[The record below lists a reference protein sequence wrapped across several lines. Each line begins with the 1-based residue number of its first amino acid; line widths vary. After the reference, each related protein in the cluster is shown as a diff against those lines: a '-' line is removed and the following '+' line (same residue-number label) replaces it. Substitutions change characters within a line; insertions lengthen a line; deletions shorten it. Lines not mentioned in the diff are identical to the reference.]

1 MHGDLA
7 SSVALTEALV
17 GRLSSSGILDHVD
30 VSIHPPFP
38 HLQAVGH
45 ALKHQAI
52 ELGAQDC
59 SDHLEG
65 AFTGQTSG
73 AMLADLGCAMVLVG
87 HSERRHGLG
96 ESNHLIGAKL
106 RAASTAGLIPILCVG
121 ETAEERARGEAHGVL
136 EEQVSEALEGL
147 DAAAAG
153 VLSIAYEPVWAIGTG
168 VTATPED
175 VQTAHQMVREV
186 VGSMYDAQLADA
198 VRIIYGGSVKAA
210 NAAEVF
216 ACPDVD
222 GGLIG
227 GASLD
232 SDAFRA
238 ICEAARETVAHA

>member
-1 MHGDLA
+1 M
-7 SSVALTEALV
+7 
-17 GRLSSSGILDHVD
+17 
-30 VSIHPPFP
+30 
-38 HLQAVGH
+38 
-45 ALKHQAI
+45 
-52 ELGAQDC
+52 
-59 SDHLEG
+59 
-65 AFTGQTSG
+65 
-73 AMLADLGCAMVLVG
+73 
-87 HSERRHGLG
+87 
-96 ESNHLIGAKL
+96 
-106 RAASTAGLIPILCVG
+106 
-121 ETAEERARGEAHGVL
+121 L

-238 ICEAARETVAHA
+238 ICEAASETVAHA